1 MLFFLGFKFVNN
13 CEMNVAGRIILN
25 VTLHVLNNVL
35 LPLFRWMMFPLYLQ
49 CILVDPPYGNG
60 FVVSGVTES
69 AVTFSILIMPDIMT
83 WLKTIISKYL

>member
-1 MLFFLGFKFVNN
+1 
-13 CEMNVAGRIILN
+13 MNVAGMIILK
-25 VTLHVLNNVL
+25 VTLHVLNNTL
-35 LPLFRWMMFPLYLQ
+35 LPLFRWMFPLYLQ

-69 AVTFSILIMPDIMT
+69 AVTFYILIMPDVMT